1 MVARQDDE
9 GFIWLMDRKNEVII
23 TGGEIIY
30 PLEIG
35 ELLMNH
41 PKIRD
46 PLRSDRLS
54 AVVIF
59 VDVPDRK
66 TRNRLRRGFFRS
78 RRQGVASP

>member
-9 GFIWLMDRKNEVII
+9 GFIWLMDRKKEVII

-41 PKIRD
+41 LKIRD

-54 AVVIF
+54 AICH
-59 VDVPDRK
+59 
-66 TRNRLRRGFFRS
+66 FR
-78 RRQGVASP
+78 